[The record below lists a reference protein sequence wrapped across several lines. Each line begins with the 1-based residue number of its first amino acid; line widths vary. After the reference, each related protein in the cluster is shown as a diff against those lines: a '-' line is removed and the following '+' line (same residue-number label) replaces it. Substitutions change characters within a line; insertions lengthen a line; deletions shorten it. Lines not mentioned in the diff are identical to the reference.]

1 MQQAA
6 MPKLRSGLKLGA
18 LLLMS
23 SCTFTAC
30 NTNKLVYPGSRMQL
44 PDAACGYPMQNISI
58 QANDG
63 TRLKGWFFNRGANTP
78 LVAIYGGNAMNVGN
92 LAHIAASDPTRSYLL
107 INYRGYGN
115 SEGTPSEKA
124 LVADARH
131 CIYHARSLMGNPG
144 APLYLLGF
152 SLGSS
157 VATQLATTERPAGL
171 VLVCPFDSITS
182 VACNAVPFF
191 PRLLPMDKWKST
203 IYAPQVTCPV
213 TIIKAQYDRVVPA
226 ASTDKL
232 IRAFRS
238 TTPTVRIYP
247 ADHNNIF
254 SAAGITQDILN
265 ALPVTEQC
273 RFDF

>member
-1 MQQAA
+1 MQQ
-6 MPKLRSGLKLGA
+6 LRSRLMVGA
-18 LLLMS
+18 LLLIG

-30 NTNKLVYPGSRMQL
+30 NTNKLVYPGSNMQL
-44 PDAACGYPMQNISI
+44 PDTACGYPMQSISI
-58 QANDG
+58 QATDG
-63 TRLKGWFFNRGANTP
+63 TWLRGWFFNRGANTP
-78 LVAIYGGNAMNVGN
+78 LVAVYGGNAMNVGN
-92 LAHIAASDPTRSYLL
+92 LAHIAASDPARSYLL

-115 SEGTPSEKA
+115 SEGTPSEKT

-131 CIYHARSLMGNPG
+131 CIYHARNLMGNPG

-157 VATQLATTERPAGL
+157 VATQLATTEHPAGM
-171 VLVCPFDSITS
+171 VLVCPFDSLTS

-191 PRLLPMDKWKST
+191 PRLLPMDKWQSAV
-203 IYAPQVTCPV
+203 YAPRVTCPV
-213 TIIKAQYDRVVPA
+213 TIMRAQYDQVVPA

-238 TTPTVRIYP
+238 SPTVRIYP

-254 SAAGITQDILN
+254 ATAGITQDILQ